1 MTRFQVNVLFE
12 EGIHAR
18 PAAQLIQICQKS
30 SSEIQMFNKD
40 KKANPKSIMGV
51 LSLGVSKND
60 IIDFEIAGA
69 DEMETAQAIKDFFT
83 KI

>member
-1 MTRFQVNVLFE
+1 MRFQVQVLFE

-30 SSEIQMFNKD
+30 TSEISMFNKD

-60 IIDFEIAGA
+60 IIDFEITGA
-69 DEMETAQAIKDFFT
+69 DESETAQAIKDFFT